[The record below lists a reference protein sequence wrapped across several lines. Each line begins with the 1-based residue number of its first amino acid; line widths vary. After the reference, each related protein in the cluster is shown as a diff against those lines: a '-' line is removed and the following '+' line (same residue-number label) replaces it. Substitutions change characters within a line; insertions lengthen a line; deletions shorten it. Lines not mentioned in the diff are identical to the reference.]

1 MYSITIFKS
10 PRFWKEKERYVYDNK
25 THRSMSFDTWDM
37 FVGFLE
43 NLSKKSIS
51 KKQDAQLISP
61 AIFKPNSKR
70 RNDNVIGWSQWC
82 AVDVDNVNIGRGV
95 KGYVDSIVS
104 GWTYFCYSTASST
117 KDTPKFRIVFPLN
130 RDLEK
135 SEIKHFWFA
144 LNKELGSIGD
154 EQTKDLSRMYYIPA
168 NYAGANNFTFK
179 RSGTDI
185 DVDVLLSKHPYTER
199 SHNFIDNLP
208 EDIQKQI
215 IEHRKNQLTNTNH
228 SWTHYSDCPFV
239 NKKLIN
245 EYKSI
250 AHSDGT
256 GRYAMIYKIMTSIA
270 VNAIRREYPISA
282 KEIVH
287 MVLQLDKETSNRYNN
302 RALDLE
308 ANRAIEFAYRSA

>member
-1 MYSITIFKS
+1 MYKITIFKS
-10 PRFWKEKERYVYDNK
+10 PRWWKEKQRFVYDNK

-82 AVDVDNVNIGRGV
+82 AVDVDNVEIERDV
-95 KGYVDSIVS
+95 KDYVDSITS
-104 GWTYFCYSTASST
+104 DWAYFCYSTASST
-117 KDTPKFRIVFPLN
+117 TDTPKFRIVFPLN
-130 RDLEK
+130 RNLEK

-168 NYAGANNFTFK
+168 NYVGANNFTFN
-179 RSGTDI
+179 RSGTNI

-208 EDIQKQI
+208 EDIQKMVVQ
-215 IEHRKNQLTNTNH
+215 HRKNLLNNTNY

-239 NKKLIN
+239 NRKLIN
-245 EYKSI
+245 EYKNI
-250 AHSDGT
+250 ANTDGS
-256 GRYAMIYKIMTSIA
+256 GRYAMIYRIMTSIA
-270 VNAIRREYPISA
+270 TNAVRRQYPITSSQ
-282 KEIVH
+282 IVN
-287 MVLQLDKETSNRYNN
+287 LIKQLDNETSRRYNN
-302 RALDLE
+302 RPLDVE
-308 ANRAIEFAYRSA
+308 ANRAIEFAYKNM